1 MIRTRLAILGL
12 ECNEQGIILYCFK
25 VKSVRRSPFYGYK
38 FMSKLGYEEKTTNFT
53 KVNNGPS
60 GRGKQVV
67 VLAME
72 NTKQM

>member
-12 ECNEQGIILYCFK
+12 ECNEQGIILHCFK
-25 VKSVRRSPFYGYK
+25 VLDVAL
-38 FMSKLGYEEKTTNFT
+38 FMDTSLCQSLDMKKKTTTFME
-53 KVNNGPS
+53 VNNGPS
-60 GRGKQVV
+60 EKGKQVV